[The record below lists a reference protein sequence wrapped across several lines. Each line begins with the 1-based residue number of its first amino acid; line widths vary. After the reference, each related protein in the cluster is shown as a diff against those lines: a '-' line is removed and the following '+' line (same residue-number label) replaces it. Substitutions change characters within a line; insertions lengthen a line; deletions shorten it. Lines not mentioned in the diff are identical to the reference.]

1 MRLTQWT
8 DYSLRVLM
16 YCAACAGRERPVTI
30 VEIARAH
37 GISRSHLTKVVMML
51 AALGYVETTRG
62 RGGGLRLL
70 MAAEQITVGEV
81 LRRTE
86 TDFRLLECF
95 DAKVNTCRLDG
106 QCRLQC
112 LLQGAMA
119 RFLET
124 MDACTLADLLTP
136 GVRRL
141 CEAAAGSQP
150 VAPPTARSGRAA
162 GSR

>member
-1 MRLTQWT
+1 
-8 DYSLRVLM
+8 
-16 YCAACAGRERPVTI
+16 
-30 VEIARAH
+30 
-37 GISRSHLTKVVMML
+37 
-51 AALGYVETTRG
+51 VETTRG

-70 MAAEQITVGEV
+70 VAADQITVGEV

-136 GVRRL
+136 GVRGL
-141 CEAAAGSQP
+141 CDAAAGSSQP

>member
-1 MRLTQWT
+1 MRLTLWT

-16 YCAACAGRERPVTI
+16 YCAACTDRAQPVTI

-37 GISRSHLTKVVMML
+37 GISRHHLTKVVMML

-70 MAAEQITVGEV
+70 VAADRVTVGEV

-86 TDFRLLECF
+86 TDLRLLECF
-95 DAKVNTCRLDG
+95 DAEANTCRLDG

-124 MDACTLADLLTP
+124 MDACTLADLVTP
-136 GVRRL
+136 GVRGL
-141 CEAAAGSQP
+141 CQAAAGSQA
-150 VAPPTARSGRAA
+150 VALPTARSAPVA